1 MGADSR
7 AVVCDANY
15 GVWCTGN
22 RGTATVVNLLQVF
35 LRALLERDSVTGRFV
50 LKIGDHLENAET
62 KKFYAEQN
70 FSEVGPRYDFIT
82 KVLSFRRDA
91 AWKRTLISLL
101 PCHDSPVCIDLAVIS
116 PARNQS
122 R

>member
-22 RGTATVVNLLQVF
+22 GGTATVVNLLQVS

-62 KKFYAEQN
+62 KKILC
-70 FSEVGPRYDFIT
+70 RT
-82 KVLSFRRDA
+82 KFL
-91 AWKRTLISLL
+91 
-101 PCHDSPVCIDLAVIS
+101 
-116 PARNQS
+116 
-122 R
+122 